1 MKHTRKEIM
10 NAVLRGL
17 GIRPTFFLL
26 RWNPTLKNPFHFDL
40 VEIMKCSAD
49 GGIVT
54 NKSAQSP
61 RGEHLGHRILSPNYF
76 GFLDFLKV
84 QLRIIR

>member
-1 MKHTRKEIM
+1 MKKETRTAILK
-10 NAVLRGL
+10 GL
-17 GIRPTFFLL
+17 GRKPTFYLL
-26 RWNPTLKNPFHFDL
+26 RYAPTWKEWFRFDL

-61 RGEHLGHRILSPNYF
+61 RGADHLGHRILSPNYWS
-76 GFLDFLKV
+76 LWTLLKV
-84 QLRIIR
+84 QLRIIE